1 MSKLTANAMSYI
13 EPSATDSRHFREVKR
28 SQSPVRSPSNAV
40 GGNMWTPQ
48 GRGKVEVVGTF
59 TELGRVE
66 KFMAVR
72 LENGG
77 RVYLKVLELNRRQT

>member
-1 MSKLTANAMSYI
+1 MSKSISSAANYSAPYTTATA
-13 EPSATDSRHFREVKR
+13 HFREVKR
-28 SQSPVRSPSNAV
+28 SQSTGHSRSRGV

-59 TELGRVE
+59 TEFGRVE

-72 LENGG
+72 LDNGG